1 MYLQKIIQELN
12 RIRNIPN
19 TITRMSELEKFN
31 KTTYPDL
38 LKKNKLQELDK
49 IKREIKM
56 TFPSLNIEKLRN
68 DTIKKLEK
76 ENKTKKTQKN

>member
-49 IKREIKM
+49 IKRE
-56 TFPSLNIEKLRN
+56 NYN
-68 DTIKKLEK
+68 DLSKFKHRKIKKRY
-76 ENKTKKTQKN
+76 N

>member
-49 IKREIKM
+49 IKRE
-56 TFPSLNIEKLRN
+56 N
-68 DTIKKLEK
+68 
-76 ENKTKKTQKN
+76 

>member
-38 LKKNKLQELDK
+38 LKKNKLQENVK
-49 IKREIKM
+49 
-56 TFPSLNIEKLRN
+56 TTKLFLQN
-68 DTIKKLEK
+68 KK
-76 ENKTKKTQKN
+76 

>member
-19 TITRMSELEKFN
+19 TITTMSELEKFN

-38 LKKNKLQELDK
+38 LKKNKLTNK
-49 IKREIKM
+49 ILYAETAY
-56 TFPSLNIEKLRN
+56 TF
-68 DTIKKLEK
+68 
-76 ENKTKKTQKN
+76 

>member
-31 KTTYPDL
+31 NNTPNSIH
-38 LKKNKLQELDK
+38 LKMTLKIILK
-49 IKREIKM
+49 IKLLIKEL
-56 TFPSLNIEKLRN
+56 THF
-68 DTIKKLEK
+68 
-76 ENKTKKTQKN
+76 